1 MLIIIRQ
8 KVIHLRYCLVIKC
21 CCFEKIKGKF
31 SRKTGTGVLPRG
43 EGEPGIGVGTPCK
56 MAYTGRLFQ
65 ASGNSD
71 IRGLLVEVYE
81 KVRIPVIAVCERTQ
95 KG

>member
-1 MLIIIRQ
+1 MRKLKENLIV
-8 KVIHLRYCLVIKC
+8 KLDDALR
-21 CCFEKIKGKF
+21 
-31 SRKTGTGVLPRG
+31 RG
-43 EGEPGIGVGTPCK
+43 EERERGGGGILLM

-71 IRGLLVEVYE
+71 IKGLLVEVHE
-81 KVRIPVIAVCERTQ
+81 KVGIPVIAVCERTQ